1 MHMLETPSPIRKS
14 SNPCAVLICPKTLW
28 GQSFP
33 SDSQGGPEKQ
43 RGPFNGLDVAASL
56 GLTVNLRFD
65 ELFIS
70 KSM

>member
-1 MHMLETPSPIRKS
+1 MLETPSPIRMS
-14 SNPCAVLICPKTLW
+14 SNPRAALTCPKTLW
-28 GQSFP
+28 GQSLP

-43 RGPFNGLDVAASL
+43 RGPDVAANL
-56 GLTVNLRFD
+56 GLMVNLPFD

>member
-1 MHMLETPSPIRKS
+1 MLETPSPIRMS
-14 SNPCAVLICPKTLW
+14 SNPCAALTCPKTLW
-28 GQSFP
+28 GQSLP

-43 RGPFNGLDVAASL
+43 RGPFNGPDVAANL
-56 GLTVNLRFD
+56 GLMVNLPFD